1 MQSKIWYPQHSLPMN
16 RSKVSKAE
24 RILAVFGL
32 ALFAIGTF
40 FLRFFDPSKITI
52 LPVCPLFSTTGF
64 ACPGCGM
71 TRGMH
76 ALFQGDFIK
85 ALDFNALIPL
95 FVLAFTYFGIAMIL
109 ITLRG
114 RGLPYRKIMHPGTL
128 TAILFLM
135 IAFGVLRNVPIYP
148 FSILYP

>member
-1 MQSKIWYPQHSLPMN
+1 
-16 RSKVSKAE
+16 
-24 RILAVFGL
+24 
-32 ALFAIGTF
+32 
-40 FLRFFDPSKITI
+40 
-52 LPVCPLFSTTGF
+52 
-64 ACPGCGM
+64 
-71 TRGMH
+71 MH

-114 RGLPYRKIMHPGTL
+114 RGLPYRKIVHPGTL